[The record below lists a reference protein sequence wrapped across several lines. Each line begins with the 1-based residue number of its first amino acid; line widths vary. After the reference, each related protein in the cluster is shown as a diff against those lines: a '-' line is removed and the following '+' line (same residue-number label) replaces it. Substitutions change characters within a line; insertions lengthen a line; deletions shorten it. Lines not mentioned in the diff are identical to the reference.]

1 MVENC
6 KVCAMYQQQRAEP
19 LIPTPFPECP
29 WQMIGTDICRLDN
42 LNYLIVVDYFSRYI
56 EVAAMKAR
64 HGIPEE
70 VRSDNGPQYASAEFT
85 HFAKEWGFRHTTS
98 SPHFPQ
104 SNSEAKHA
112 VETTKSLLKK
122 EKDPAKGLLEYRSSP
137 PACSYS
143 PSELLMGRKLRNT
156 IPTFHT
162 VLNPSWPDM
171 EKLRVNEAES
181 KEKQRLNF
189 NHRHNAAP
197 LKALQPGIPVHIK
210 DMGTTGTV
218 TRAAE
223 TPRSY
228 MIETEKGTVR
238 RNRSH
243 VNPIPNNKSVSPN
256 VSDKSMSPSV
266 TKQQPQDKALTPL
279 KPLPSP
285 CLSSRPK

>member
-1 MVENC
+1 MG
-6 KVCAMYQQQRAEP
+6 
-19 LIPTPFPECP
+19 
-29 WQMIGTDICRLDN
+29 WQ
-42 LNYLIVVDYFSRYI
+42 
-56 EVAAMKAR
+56 
-64 HGIPEE
+64 
-70 VRSDNGPQYASAEFT
+70 
-85 HFAKEWGFRHTTS
+85 
-98 SPHFPQ
+98 
-104 SNSEAKHA
+104 
-112 VETTKSLLKK
+112 
-122 EKDPAKGLLEYRSSP
+122 
-137 PACSYS
+137 
-143 PSELLMGRKLRNT
+143 LRNT

-171 EKLRVNEAES
+171 EKPREREAES

-197 LKALQPGIPVHIK
+197 LKALRAGNPVHIK

-228 MIETEKGTVR
+228 VIETEKGTVR

-243 VNPIPNNKSVSPN
+243 VNPIPNKSVSPR

-285 CLSSRPK
+285 CLSSRLVRPSLKLKESLGLC

>member
-1 MVENC
+1 MLENF
-6 KVCAMYQQQRAEP
+6 KYSFYFDGITLRKKKIQPRDS
-19 LIPTPFPECP
+19 
-29 WQMIGTDICRLDN
+29 WHTDL
-42 LNYLIVVDYFSRYI
+42 
-56 EVAAMKAR
+56 
-64 HGIPEE
+64 
-70 VRSDNGPQYASAEFT
+70 
-85 HFAKEWGFRHTTS
+85 
-98 SPHFPQ
+98 PHWL
-104 SNSEAKHA
+104 AI
-112 VETTKSLLKK
+112 
-122 EKDPAKGLLEYRSSP
+122 
-137 PACSYS
+137 YS
-143 PSELLMGRKLRNT
+143 PSELLMGQKLRNA

-171 EKLRVNEAES
+171 EKLCEREAKT

-197 LKALQPGIPVHIK
+197 LKALRPGIPVYIK

-228 MIETEKGTVR
+228 MIETEEGTVR

-243 VNPIPNNKSVSPN
+243 VNPIPIKSVSLS

-285 CLSSRPK
+285 CLSSRPKRLIRPSLKLKESLGLC

>member
-1 MVENC
+1 
-6 KVCAMYQQQRAEP
+6 
-19 LIPTPFPECP
+19 
-29 WQMIGTDICRLDN
+29 
-42 LNYLIVVDYFSRYI
+42 
-56 EVAAMKAR
+56 
-64 HGIPEE
+64 
-70 VRSDNGPQYASAEFT
+70 
-85 HFAKEWGFRHTTS
+85 
-98 SPHFPQ
+98 
-104 SNSEAKHA
+104 
-112 VETTKSLLKK
+112 
-122 EKDPAKGLLEYRSSP
+122 
-137 PACSYS
+137 
-143 PSELLMGRKLRNT
+143 
-156 IPTFHT
+156 
-162 VLNPSWPDM
+162 M
-171 EKLRVNEAES
+171 EKLREREAES

-243 VNPIPNNKSVSPN
+243 VNPIPINKSV
-256 VSDKSMSPSV
+256 SPSV

-285 CLSSRPK
+285 CLSSRWKRLVRPSLKLKESLGLY